1 MCRTLCWFGV
11 PGCSPRY
18 RARPAASRALQL
30 RELRLRAEESPAGA
44 TPLLGG
50 TAETAPKQCDPRVTA
65 PDYWA
70 LLLLLQRFCFSFLT
84 IHLRIAYFFFFL
96 WELKLRPLLIEMLG
110 EPSLLTLL
118 YTHQRASGLCLPKR
132 TQSRGMGSLAHS
144 FTHSFVRL
152 LFCSLSEYFSANF
165 IPDTVSHVGHIAV
178 DRPTP

>member
-1 MCRTLCWFGV
+1 MPREACCQ
-11 PGCSPRY
+11 PGFT
-18 RARPAASRALQL
+18 A
-30 RELRLRAEESPAGA
+30 AGA
-44 TPLLGG
+44 EAESGGVTRWGHAAFRWNRGDCTQAVWPQSYSTWLLGSVAF
-50 TAETAPKQCDPRVTA
+50 TSTFLFQ
-65 PDYWA
+65 
-70 LLLLLQRFCFSFLT
+70 FSHYSPQNSL
-84 IHLRIAYFFFFL
+84 FFFL

-178 DRPTP
+178 DWPTSWAQGAYTLAGKTVTK